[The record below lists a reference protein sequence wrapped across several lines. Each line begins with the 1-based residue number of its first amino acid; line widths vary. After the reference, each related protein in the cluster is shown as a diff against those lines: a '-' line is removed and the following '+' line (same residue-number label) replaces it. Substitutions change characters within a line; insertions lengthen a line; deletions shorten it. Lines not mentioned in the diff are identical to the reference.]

1 MERKG
6 KSHGRRDQ
14 AYELTVNAY
23 ANSKGLGCD
32 RSPQHYANMVEDRAT
47 NVKAKLENSQTTPMK
62 ARVRTEPPTQR
73 RSL

>member
-14 AYELTVNAY
+14 AYELTVNAD
-23 ANSKGLGCD
+23 ANSKSLDCD

-47 NVKAKLENSQTTPMK
+47 NVKAKLMNSLAKPVK
-62 ARVRTEPPTQR
+62 VRVRTEPPIQR